1 MGKRNSKIG
10 FTFLNPEEI
19 DKLARSL
26 VKKWEEKTE
35 LCHYTSLEGFQG
47 MLDSISYKDNEP
59 VVNYW
64 ASSIFAMN
72 DPEEMMHGY
81 DCIWKVLPL
90 IEKELKVDDKYK
102 LSRIWKNVTS
112 EHYDEYY
119 NSMLKE
125 NLCKKNKIPFIIS
138 LSEKID
144 SLDLWRT
151 YASDGRGV
159 CIVFSEGSLK
169 DKDLIPSDVD
179 YIENITDGSIVFDV
193 MKNLYVN
200 QNIPTVNDLEKFD
213 LFSKNLSFLTG
224 CVIGLAPYIKKV
236 DYEYEKEYR
245 IISTGSIDESIKYRI
260 SQRGHVIP
268 YKEIPIPVNTI
279 QKVIL
284 GPCSDPIVNKSML
297 EMELSTKGLN
307 IPVEITKTNNRQY

>member
-1 MGKRNSKIG
+1 MGKQTKEEWEKI
-10 FTFLNPEEI
+10 NPEKIDEI
-19 DKLARSL
+19 AREL
-26 VKKWEEKTE
+26 VKKREYKTE

-47 MLDSISYKDNEP
+47 MLNSISLQHNEP
-59 VVNYW
+59 MFKFW

-72 DPEEMMHGY
+72 DPKEMMHGY
-81 DCIWKVLPL
+81 DCIWKALPQ
-90 IEKELKVDDKYK
+90 IEDKLEVDDKHK

-112 EHYDEYY
+112 EHSDEYY
-119 NSMLKE
+119 NRMLKE
-125 NLCKKNKIPFIIS
+125 NLRKKNKIPFIIS

-151 YASDGRGV
+151 YASDGCGV
-159 CIVFSEGSLK
+159 CFVFSEGSLK
-169 DKDLIPSDVD
+169 DKDLIPIDVD
-179 YIENITDGSIVFDV
+179 YTENITDGNIVFDV
-193 MKNLYVN
+193 MKNLYEN
-200 QNIPTVNDLEKFD
+200 QKIPFVNDSEKHD
-213 LFSKNLSFLTG
+213 SFSKNLSFLTG

-245 IISTGSIDESIKYRI
+245 IISTDSIDESIKYRI

-297 EMELSTKGLN
+297 EMELRTKDLN
-307 IPVEITKTNNRQY
+307 IPVEITKTKYRQY

>member
-1 MGKRNSKIG
+1 MGKQTKEKWEKI
-10 FTFLNPEEI
+10 NPEKIDEI
-19 DKLARSL
+19 AREL
-26 VKKWEEKTE
+26 VKKREYKTE
-35 LCHYTSLEGFQG
+35 LCHYTSLEGFLG
-47 MLDSISYKDNEP
+47 MLDSISLQHNELM
-59 VVNYW
+59 VKFW

-81 DCIWKVLPL
+81 DCIWKALPQ
-90 IEKELKVDDKYK
+90 IEDKLEVDDKYK

-112 EHYDEYY
+112 EHSDEYY

-138 LSEKID
+138 LSSKVD
-144 SLDLWRT
+144 KLDLWRT
-151 YASDGRGV
+151 YASDGCGV

-179 YIENITDGSIVFDV
+179 YIENITDGNIVFNV
-193 MKNLYVN
+193 MKNLYEN
-200 QNIPTVNDLEKFD
+200 QNIPTVDDLENFD

-245 IISTGSIDESIKYRI
+245 IISTIIINVSI
-260 SQRGHVIP
+260 
-268 YKEIPIPVNTI
+268 
-279 QKVIL
+279 
-284 GPCSDPIVNKSML
+284 
-297 EMELSTKGLN
+297 
-307 IPVEITKTNNRQY
+307 